1 MIMFSVRVLFLGM
14 SKFILLSI
22 MSYRS
27 LEIWKLARKQSI
39 EIHEMSLLLPKF
51 ELYEVGQQI
60 RRSCKSVRSSIV
72 EGYGRKRYKAD
83 YVRFLVYAQASNDET
98 INHLETLYETNSLTD
113 SIRYFQLRQ
122 QAIQLGKMINT
133 FIGVVEKF

>member
-1 MIMFSVRVLFLGM
+1 M
-14 SKFILLSI
+14 

-39 EIHEMSLLLPKF
+39 EIHEMSLRLPKF
-51 ELYEVGQQI
+51 ELYEVGQQV

-83 YVRFLVYAQASNDET
+83 YIRFLVYALASNDET
-98 INHLETLYETNSLTD
+98 INHLETLYETRSLTD
-113 SIRYFQLRQ
+113 LARYEHLHRQ
-122 QAIQLGKMINT
+122 ATHLGKMINK
-133 FIGVVEKF
+133 FIGGVEEF

>member
-1 MIMFSVRVLFLGM
+1 MFSVRVLFPGM

-98 INHLETLYETNSLTD
+98 INHLETLYETHSLTD
-113 SIRYFQLRQ
+113 SMRYDQLRQ